1 MSKNSKR
8 KRRRENQKQPK
19 EQRVNAEKS
28 KKMALW
34 QERLR
39 LSDLEWAPLVSKMD
53 HREELYNG
61 EEKLKPMIEGDN
73 PAEKTPH
80 VRNIIFENIESK
92 VSSSI
97 PQPKVTAVRQK
108 DELLAEI
115 IENHLR
121 NELNRMESEK
131 NNDMAERTVPIQ
143 GGVLWLTE
151 WDESIRGFGSEG
163 ALAVSLIHPK
173 QLAPQPGIYTGLKDM
188 DWVIIKKPTT
198 KATVERVYGVNV
210 RSETE
215 SEPEVRSVDS
225 NAINE
230 EALTQYIGFERNKD
244 GGIDRY
250 SWVNDVELEDL
261 TNYQARRQHVCSR
274 CGRVKPL
281 PGQVI
286 STNVQR
292 TDLDGMS
299 GHDTALQMMAGH
311 EMAQTMADSFMMPD
325 GGDDV
330 FLSGIE
336 MGESIAP
343 GAEYDGGACPW
354 CGCEDWE
361 TQEMEY
367 EQVILPIQTTDGRV
381 IPGEHFV
388 FDDEGNTV
396 MVPTLIPFYKP
407 DCLPLVLQVSVSV
420 FGQLLGNS
428 DVDVIEDQQNTT
440 NRIEK
445 KIIDRL
451 LKAGT
456 RVTLPIDSKFRIDS
470 KDFEKWYVPNQATKN
485 QIGVYEFSGNLQYEL
500 TYLSQVYE
508 EARQILGITD
518 SFQGRKDTTATSG
531 KAKEYSA
538 AQAAGR
544 MESQRVMKQAA
555 YAQMFEVWFK
565 FLLAYADEPRP
576 VTYKDFKGE
585 PVYKEFNR
593 YDFLEQDESGKWHW
607 NDRFLFSCDTSAPLA
622 NNREAMWQETR
633 MNLETG
639 AFGNPQ
645 STETLILFWGKMELL
660 HYPGAGET
668 KKYLEDRLKR
678 EQEQQ
683 MRMMQMQMQLQA
695 AQTQGMAPG
704 MGQAPAVAGNT
715 VSAAM

>member
-8 KRRRENQKQPK
+8 KRRRAAQPRPQKQPGTP
-19 EQRVNAEKS
+19 KS
-28 KKMALW
+28 GKLQLW

-73 PAEKTPH
+73 PSEKTPH

-97 PQPKVTAVRQK
+97 PQPKVTAVRQQ
-108 DELLAEI
+108 DEQLAEI

-151 WDESIRGFGSEG
+151 WNEGTKGFGSKG
-163 ALAVSLIHPK
+163 ALEVSLIHPK

-198 KATVERVYGVNV
+198 KATIKRAYGVDV

-215 SEPEVRSVDS
+215 SEPEIRNIHGES
-225 NAINE
+225 IND
-230 EALTQYIGFERNKD
+230 EALTQYIGFERNES

-250 SWVNDVELEDL
+250 SWVNDIELEDL
-261 TNYQARRQHVCSR
+261 VNYQARRQPVCSR
-274 CGRVKPL
+274 CGRVRPL
-281 PGQVI
+281 PGQVV
-286 STNVQR
+286 SSNVQR
-292 TDLDGMS
+292 TDLDGMN
-299 GHDTALQMMAGH
+299 GHDLAARMMAGH
-311 EMAQTMADSFMMPD
+311 EMARSIADGMMLPD
-325 GGDDV
+325 EGGDA

-336 MGESIAP
+336 TEQGTVADI
-343 GAEYDGGACPW
+343 EYDGGACPW

-367 EQVILPIQTTDGRV
+367 EQIILPIRTSAGNE
-381 IPGEHFV
+381 IPGEHFEHDANDV
-388 FDDEGNTV
+388 AV
-396 MVPTLIPFYKP
+396 MVPTLVPFYKP

-440 NRIEK
+440 NRLEK

-456 RVTLPIDSKFRIDS
+456 RVTLPLETKFRIDS

-576 VTYKDFKGE
+576 VTYKNFKGE

-593 YDFLEQDESGKWHW
+593 YDFLEQDESGQWHW

-645 STETLILFWGKMELL
+645 ATETLILFWGKMELL
-660 HYPGAGET
+660 HYPGAGDT
-668 KKYLEDRLKR
+668 KKYLEERLKR

-683 MRMMQMQMQLQA
+683 MQMMQMQMQLQA
-695 AQTQGMAPG
+695 TQMQGMAPG
-704 MGQAPAVAGNT
+704 TGQMPAVAGNT
-715 VSAAM
+715 VSTAV

>member
-1 MSKNSKR
+1 MSKNSRR
-8 KRRRENQKQPK
+8 KRRCETRKRPAKQRTSAQKSRK
-19 EQRVNAEKS
+19 LE
-28 KKMALW
+28 LW

-39 LSDLEWAPLVSKMD
+39 LSDMEWAPLVSKMD

-73 PAEKTPH
+73 PGEKTPH

-97 PQPKVTAVRQK
+97 PQPKVTAVRQQ
-108 DELLAEI
+108 DEQLAEI

-151 WDESIRGFGSEG
+151 WNEGTKGFGSKG
-163 ALAVSLIHPK
+163 ALEVSLIHPK

-188 DWVIIKKPTT
+188 DWVIVKKPTT
-198 KATVERVYGVNV
+198 KATIKRNYGVDV
-210 RSETE
+210 RSEAE
-215 SEPEVRSVDS
+215 SEPEIRSVQGET
-225 NAINE
+225 IND
-230 EALTQYIGFERNKD
+230 EALTQYIGFEKNGS

-250 SWVNDVELEDL
+250 SWVNDIELEDL
-261 TNYQARRQHVCSR
+261 TNYQARRQPVCSR
-274 CGRVKPL
+274 CGRVRPL
-281 PGQVI
+281 PGQVV
-286 STNVQR
+286 SSNVQR
-292 TDLDGMS
+292 TDLDGLN
-299 GHDTALQMMAGH
+299 GHELAAQMMAGH
-311 EMAQTMADSFMMPD
+311 EMALDLADSLMMDD
-325 GGDDV
+325 GDGEA

-336 MGESIAP
+336 MGQGSVATV
-343 GAEYDGGACPW
+343 EYDGGACPW
-354 CGCEDWE
+354 CGCEEWE

-367 EQVILPIQTTDGRV
+367 EQIILPIRTAAGKE
-381 IPGEHFV
+381 IPGEHFEHNA
-388 FDDEGNTV
+388 DDVAV
-396 MVPTLIPFYKP
+396 MVPTLVPFYKP

-456 RVTLPIDSKFRIDS
+456 RVTLPTDGKFRIDS
-470 KDFEKWYVPNQATKN
+470 KDYEKWYVPNQAIKN

-500 TYLSQVYE
+500 TYLAQVYE

-518 SFQGRKDTTATSG
+518 SFQGRKDSTATSG
-531 KAKEYSA
+531 KAKEFSS

-576 VTYKDFKGE
+576 VTYKNFKGE
-585 PVYKEFNR
+585 PVYREFNR
-593 YDFLEQDESGKWHW
+593 YDFLEQGEDGQWYW

-639 AFGNPQ
+639 AFGDPK

-660 HYPGAGET
+660 HYPGAGDT
-668 KKYLEDRLKR
+668 KKYLEERLKR
-678 EQEQQ
+678 EQAQQ
-683 MRMMQMQMQLQA
+683 MQMMQMQA
-695 AQTQGMAPG
+695 AQT
-704 MGQAPAVAGNT
+704 PAMAGNM

>member
-8 KRRRENQKQPK
+8 KRRRAAQSRPQKQLGTPK
-19 EQRVNAEKS
+19 SGKLQ
-28 KKMALW
+28 LW

-39 LSDLEWAPLVSKMD
+39 LSDLEWAPLVEKMD

-97 PQPKVTAVRQK
+97 PQPKVTAVRQQ
-108 DELLAEI
+108 DEQLAEI

-121 NELNRMESEK
+121 NELNRMESER

-151 WDESIRGFGSEG
+151 WDESIRGSDSKG
-163 ALAVSLIHPK
+163 ALDVSLIHPK

-215 SEPEVRSVDS
+215 SEPEIRSV
-225 NAINE
+225 NGEMVNE
-230 EALTQYIGFERNKD
+230 EALTQYIGFERNRD

-250 SWVNDVELEDL
+250 SWVNDTELEDL

-274 CGRVKPL
+274 CGKVRPL

-286 STNVQR
+286 SSNVLR
-292 TDLDGMS
+292 TDLDGMGS
-299 GHDTALQMMAGH
+299 YSAAEQMIAGHD
-311 EMAQTMADSFMMPD
+311 MAQTMADSFMLPEE
-325 GGDDV
+325 GGND
-330 FLSGIE
+330 FLGTVRME
-336 MGESIAP
+336 QEAAP
-343 GAEYDGGACPW
+343 NTEYDDGACPW

-361 TQEMEY
+361 MQEMEY
-367 EQVILPIQTTDGRV
+367 EQVILPIETAAGKQ
-381 IPGEHFV
+381 IPGEHFS
-388 FDDEGNTV
+388 FNEDGTSV

-440 NRIEK
+440 NRLEK

-456 RVTLPIDSKFRIDS
+456 RVTLPIDTKFRIDS
-470 KDFEKWYVPNQATKN
+470 KDFEKWYVPNRATKD

-555 YAQMFEVWFK
+555 YAQMFEIWFK

-576 VTYKDFKGE
+576 VTYKNFKGE

-593 YDFLEQDESGKWHW
+593 YDFLEQDENGKWHW

-668 KKYLEDRLKR
+668 KKYLEDRLER
-678 EQEQQ
+678 EQAQQ
-683 MRMMQMQMQLQA
+683 MQMMQMQMQN
-695 AQTQGMAPG
+695 AQMQGAMP
-704 MGQAPAVAGNT
+704 GQAPAAAGSM
-715 VSAAM
+715 VSTAM

>member
-8 KRRRENQKQPK
+8 KRRRAGQNQPQKQ
-19 EQRVNAEKS
+19 QAGARKS
-28 KKMALW
+28 RKLELW

-39 LSDLEWAPLVSKMD
+39 QSDMEWSPLVSRMD

-73 PAEKTPH
+73 PCEKTPH

-97 PQPKVTAVRQK
+97 PQPKVTAVRQQ
-108 DELLAEI
+108 DEQLAEI

-121 NELNRMESEK
+121 NELNRMESER

-151 WDESIRGFGSEG
+151 WNEGKKGFNSKGE
-163 ALAVSLIHPK
+163 LEVSLIHPK

-198 KATVERVYGVNV
+198 KATIKRVYDIDV

-215 SEPEVRSVDS
+215 SEPELRSVHGT
-225 NAINE
+225 AIND
-230 EALTQYIGFERNKD
+230 EALTQYIGFERNQD

-261 TNYQARRQHVCSR
+261 TNYQARRQPVCSR
-274 CGRVKPL
+274 CGRVRPL
-281 PGQVI
+281 QGQVI
-286 STNVQR
+286 SNNVLHS
-292 TDLDGMS
+292 DLEAMDAHS
-299 GHDTALQMMAGH
+299 QAQQMMAGH
-311 EMAQTMADSFMMPD
+311 EMAQSMAGSMMMPD
-325 GGDDV
+325 EGEDA

-336 MGESIAP
+336 MEQGTAP
-343 GAEYDGGACPW
+343 GIEYDGGACPW

-361 TQEMEY
+361 TREMEY
-367 EQVILPIQTTDGRV
+367 EQIILPIKTAAGHE
-381 IPGEHFV
+381 IPGEHFENNA
-388 FDDEGNTV
+388 DDVAV
-396 MVPTLIPFYKP
+396 MVPTLVPFYKP

-456 RVTLPIDSKFRIDS
+456 RVTLPADSKFRIDQ

-518 SFQGRKDTTATSG
+518 SFQGRRDATATSG

-576 VTYKDFKGE
+576 VTYKDFKGKA
-585 PVYKEFNR
+585 VYKEFNR
-593 YDFLEQDESGKWHW
+593 YDFLEQDENGQWHW

-639 AFGNPQ
+639 AFGDPTK
-645 STETLILFWGKMELL
+645 TETLILFWGKMELL

-668 KKYLEDRLKR
+668 KKYLEDRLAR
-678 EQEQQ
+678 EQAQQ
-683 MRMMQMQMQLQA
+683 MQMMQMQA
-695 AQTQGMAPG
+695 AQAQGMMPG
-704 MGQAPAVAGNT
+704 MMQNPAVAGNK

>member
-8 KRRRENQKQPK
+8 KRRRNSQRNPQKQAAA
-19 EQRVNAEKS
+19 QKS
-28 KKMALW
+28 GKLQLW

-39 LSDLEWAPLVSKMD
+39 LSDQEWAPLVAKMD

-61 EEKLKPMIEGDN
+61 EEKLKPMIDGDN
-73 PAEKTPH
+73 PGEKTPH

-97 PQPKVTAVRQK
+97 PQPKVTAVRQE
-108 DELLAEI
+108 DEQLAEI

-121 NELNRMESEK
+121 NELNRMNSEK

-151 WDESIRGFGSEG
+151 WNEAVKGFNSKG
-163 ALAVSLIHPK
+163 ALEVSLIHPK
-173 QLAPQPGIYTGLKDM
+173 QLAPQPGIYTDLKDM

-198 KATVERVYGVNV
+198 KATVKRNYGIDVYF
-210 RSETE
+210 ETE
-215 SEPEVRSVDS
+215 SEPDVRSS
-225 NAINE
+225 NGE
-230 EALTQYIGFERNKD
+230 TVSDEALTQYIGFERNME

-250 SWVNDVELEDL
+250 SWVNDTELEDL
-261 TNYQARRQHVCSR
+261 SNYQARRQSVCSC
-274 CGRVKPL
+274 CGRVRPL
-281 PGQVI
+281 KGQLI
-286 STNVQR
+286 SSNVMQSDMGAATGNMEAER
-292 TDLDGMS
+292 
-299 GHDTALQMMAGH
+299 MMAGH
-311 EMAQTMADSFMMPD
+311 EMAFELAEQMMAPEEDEEAFL
-325 GGDDV
+325 GG
-330 FLSGIE
+330 IR
-336 MGESIAP
+336 MGEGSAP
-343 GAEYDGGACPW
+343 AIEYDGGGCPW
-354 CGCEDWE
+354 CGCEEWE
-361 TQEMEY
+361 TQEMEF
-367 EQVILPIQTTDGRV
+367 EQVVLPIKTAAGRM
-381 IPGEHFV
+381 IPGEHFEH
-388 FDDEGNTV
+388 DENNAAV
-396 MVPTLIPFYKP
+396 LVPTLVPFYKP

-456 RVTLPIDSKFRIDS
+456 RVTLPIDGKFRIDS

-518 SFQGRKDTTATSG
+518 SYQGRKDSTATSG

-576 VTYKDFKGE
+576 VTYKNFKGE

-593 YDFLEQDESGKWHW
+593 YDFLEQDESGNWRW

-639 AFGNPQ
+639 AFGDPKA
-645 STETLILFWGKMELL
+645 TETLILFWGKMELL
-660 HYPGAGET
+660 HYPGAGDT
-668 KKYLEDRLKR
+668 KKYLEERLKR
-678 EQEQQ
+678 EQAQQ
-683 MRMMQMQMQLQA
+683 MQMLQMQMQQTWA
-695 AQTQGMAPG
+695 A
-704 MGQAPAVAGNT
+704 APAMAQPAPVAGNT

>member
-1 MSKNSKR
+1 MSKNSRRKR
-8 KRRRENQKQPK
+8 KRENGKKLPK
-19 EQRVNAEKS
+19 QRVRDQKNRKLE
-28 KKMALW
+28 LW

-73 PAEKTPH
+73 PGEKTPH

-97 PQPKVTAVRQK
+97 PQPKVTAVRQQ
-108 DELLAEI
+108 DEQLAEI

-151 WDESIRGFGSEG
+151 WDESIRGFGSKG
-163 ALAVSLIHPK
+163 ALSVSLIHPK

-210 RSETE
+210 RGETE
-215 SEPEVRSVDS
+215 SEPEVRSVDG
-225 NAINE
+225 NTINE

-250 SWVNDVELEDL
+250 SWVNDTELEDL
-261 TNYQARRQHVCSR
+261 ENYQARRQHVCSR
-274 CGRVKPL
+274 CGRVRPL
-281 PGQVI
+281 TGQVI
-286 STNVQR
+286 SSNVQR
-292 TDLDGMS
+292 SDLNGMNE
-299 GHDTALQMMAGH
+299 HDLAAQMMAGH
-311 EMAQTMADSFMMPD
+311 DMAQTMADSIMLP
-325 GGDDV
+325 
-330 FLSGIE
+330 E
-336 MGESIAP
+336 EGESAFLGEIQMGQLIAP
-343 GAEYDGGACPW
+343 DMEYDGGACPW

-367 EQVILPIQTTDGRV
+367 EQVILPIKTTDGRV
-381 IPGEHFV
+381 IPGEHFA
-388 FDDEGNTV
+388 FNEEGGRV

-456 RVTLPIDSKFRIDS
+456 RVTLPIDTKFRIDS
-470 KDFEKWYVPNQATKN
+470 KDYEKWYVPNRATKD

-518 SFQGRKDTTATSG
+518 SFQGRKDSTATSG

-576 VTYKDFKGE
+576 VTYKNFKGE

-593 YDFLEQDESGKWHW
+593 YDFLEQDESGNWHW

-639 AFGNPQ
+639 AFGDPK

-668 KKYLEDRLKR
+668 KKYLEERLKR
-678 EQEQQ
+678 EQAQQ
-683 MRMMQMQMQLQA
+683 MQMMQMQA
-695 AQTQGMAPG
+695 AQAQKMMP
-704 MGQAPAVAGNT
+704 GQAPAATGNM
-715 VSAAM
+715 VSTAM